1 MSNRKN
7 LKSAINNVCEAL
19 FAECVAAN
27 IYGNLNDEDTQ
38 TLLSSI
44 VAINNEYIR
53 RISHV
58 QPGMKAKDYF
68 RDVTEHFD
76 KQVGEIIDQISNQG

>member
-1 MSNRKN
+1 MSNKRD
-7 LKSAINNVCEAL
+7 LKRSINVICDEL

-76 KQVGEIIDQISNQG
+76 KQVGEIIDQIANQG